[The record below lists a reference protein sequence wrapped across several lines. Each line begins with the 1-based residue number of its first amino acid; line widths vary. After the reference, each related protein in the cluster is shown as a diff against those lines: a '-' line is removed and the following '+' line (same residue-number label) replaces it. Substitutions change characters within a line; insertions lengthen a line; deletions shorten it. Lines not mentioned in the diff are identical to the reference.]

1 MRRYAFMFWVVIGIV
16 AWWLA
21 GGVRA
26 EVPGLI
32 NYQGKLTDELGVP
45 VNRDAE
51 MTFAI
56 YTEAAGGGSVWSESQ
71 DVQVTDG
78 IFNVLL
84 GSVNPLGPDYFAE
97 GPETYLGVKIG
108 EDSELAPRQK
118 IASTAYSLRSEIS
131 EVAEELSSSGRI
143 SLLEAVYPID
153 SIYISTAAT
162 NPAVIFGFGTWTAFG
177 DGRVPVGYN
186 GGDSDFNAVE
196 KTGGA
201 KTHTLTAA
209 EMPSHTHTQNA
220 HSHTV
225 AGLNISNLN
234 AFTINDNSGDNIA
247 IADNAVPG
255 VNGTIMVNKG
265 TSSVIATNKNT
276 GGGEAHN
283 ILQPYIVVY
292 MWKRTG

>member
-1 MRRYAFMFWVVIGIV
+1 MKRYIV
-16 AWWLA
+16 AVLA
-21 GGVRA
+21 IALILSGSLFANAAG

-45 VNRDAE
+45 VNREAE
-51 MTFAI
+51 MAFAI
-56 YTEAAGGGSVWSESQ
+56 YTEAIGGDPVWSESQ
-71 DVQVTDG
+71 VVQVTDG

-84 GSVNPLGPDYFAE
+84 GSVNPLGPDYFAA
-97 GPETYLGVKIG
+97 GPEAYLGVKIG
-108 EDSELAPRQK
+108 EDSELMPRQK

-143 SLLEAVYPID
+143 SLLEAVYPVD

-162 NPAVIFGFGTWTAFG
+162 NPAVLFGFGTWTAFG

-201 KTHTLTAA
+201 KNHILTAA

-234 AFTINDNSGDNIA
+234 AFSINDNSGDNIA
-247 IADNAVPG
+247 LADNAVPG
-255 VNGTIMVNKG
+255 INGTIMVNKG
-265 TSSVIATNKNT
+265 TSSTTATNQNT
-276 GGGEAHN
+276 GGGGAHN
-283 ILQPYIVVY
+283 NLQPYIVVY